1 MKLISLLKN
10 FFFKKSI
17 LFNILKKIKLFNN
30 ILTLNFTSIY
40 STQSNSIFKNS
51 KLSQLNKIVI
61 NNNILANQYINFLKK
76 SLTISNLTNQSYI
89 NLFNKKNSNE
99 QLKFILKN
107 LTPEFINFL
116 KINKLDQQLKIVE
129 SISASQKDNL
139 ILKYNSYYSK
149 INNFFKFLSYESS
162 LKIKNFAKL
171 NFNNKL
177 TLLNE
182 KKLTIKPFNKT
193 LLNFANF
200 KLQLTVEKIL
210 SFKTNTL
217 KILIIS
223 QLLNRNLNLINSNTI
238 NFKFYNESN
247 KLYNNSLI
255 SNLKLKEILN
265 FYSNDK

>member
-1 MKLISLLKN
+1 LKLINLLKT

-30 ILTLNFTSIY
+30 ILTINFASVY

-76 SLTISNLTNQSYI
+76 SSIISNLTNQSFI
-89 NLFNKKNSNE
+89 NTFNKKTSNE

-116 KINKLDQQLKIVE
+116 KINKLDQQLKIIE
-129 SISASQKDNL
+129 SISQKDNL

-162 LKIKNFAKL
+162 LKIKNFSKL

-177 TLLNE
+177 SLINE
-182 KKLTIKPFNKT
+182 KKLNIKPFNKT

-223 QLLNRNLNLINSNTI
+223 QILNRNSNLINSNII

-247 KLYNNSLI
+247 KLYNSSLL
-255 SNLKLKEILN
+255 SNLKLKEILT
-265 FYSNDK
+265 FHSNDN